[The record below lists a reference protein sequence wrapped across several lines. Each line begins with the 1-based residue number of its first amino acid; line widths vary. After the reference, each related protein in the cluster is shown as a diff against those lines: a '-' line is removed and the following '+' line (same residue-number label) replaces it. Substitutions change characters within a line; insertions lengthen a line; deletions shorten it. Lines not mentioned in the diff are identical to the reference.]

1 MDNNLIFHDSN
12 DLADLSGYL
21 KRALRLDGAGAV
33 RLRAFGSVLAVYVS
47 PIYAGS
53 LLGDGLTVIG
63 LRTINLA
70 SENELDSL
78 FLIEDLLAAAEKS
91 IEEDSLTVI
100 PPKTASRVG
109 WAGISPPRQGWVLS
123 GEVEQEK
130 ISAWA
135 KDGIAE
141 VAEALPESIGSA
153 IAARVRLQI
162 WGKAVGIEHNF
173 PAGSAFAMAG
183 LGFIQKGVP
192 VKVYRSHG
200 WIRLS
205 TDFGHVIA
213 KESFRF
219 S

>member
-12 DLADLSGYL
+12 DLADLSGYI

-91 IEEDSLTVI
+91 IEKDSLTVI

-153 IAARVRLQI
+153 IAARVRLRI

-173 PAGSAFAMAG
+173 PAGSAFAMVG

>member
-1 MDNNLIFHDSN
+1 MDKNLTFQDPN
-12 DLADLSGYL
+12 DLADLAGYL

-78 FLIEDLLAAAEKS
+78 FSIEDLLASVEKC
-91 IEEDSLTVI
+91 IENDSLSVT

-130 ISAWA
+130 ISSWA

-192 VKVYRSHG
+192 VKVYRAHG

>member
-91 IEEDSLTVI
+91 IERDSLTVI

>member
-1 MDNNLIFHDSN
+1 MDKNLSFQDPN
-12 DLADLSGYL
+12 DLVDLAGYL
-21 KRALRLDGAGAV
+21 KRALRLDSTGAV

-63 LRTINLA
+63 LRTLNLT

-78 FLIEDLLAAAEKS
+78 FTIEDLLAAVEKS
-91 IEEDSLTVI
+91 VENDELVLV
-100 PPKTASRVG
+100 PPRTAARVG
-109 WAGISPPRQGWVLS
+109 WAGISPPRQGWVRA

-130 ISAWA
+130 E
-135 KDGIAE
+135 GIAA

-183 LGFIQKGVP
+183 LGFMQKGIP
-192 VKVYRSHG
+192 VKVYRAHG

-205 TDFGHVIA
+205 SDFGHVIA

>member
-1 MDNNLIFHDSN
+1 MDKNLTFQDPN
-12 DLADLSGYL
+12 DLADLAGYL
-21 KRALRLDGAGAV
+21 KRALRLDSAGAV

-63 LRTINLA
+63 LRTMNLA

-78 FLIEDLLAAAEKS
+78 FSIEDLLTAVERS
-91 IEEDSLTVI
+91 IEHDGLSVA
-100 PPKTASRVG
+100 PPRTASRVG

-130 ISAWA
+130 ISTWA

-173 PAGSAFAMAG
+173 PSGSAFAMAG

-192 VKVYRSHG
+192 VEVYRAHG

>member
-1 MDNNLIFHDSN
+1 MDNNLIFQDPN

-91 IEEDSLTVI
+91 IEKDSLTVI

>member
-1 MDNNLIFHDSN
+1 MDKNLSFKDPN
-12 DLADLSGYL
+12 DLVDLAGYL
-21 KRALRLDGAGAV
+21 KRALRLDSTGAV

-63 LRTINLA
+63 LRTINLT
-70 SENELDSL
+70 SQNELDSL
-78 FLIEDLLAAAEKS
+78 FTIEDLLASVDKS
-91 IEEDSLTVI
+91 IESDELVLVL
-100 PPKTASRVG
+100 PKTAGRVG
-109 WAGISPPRQGWVLS
+109 WAGISPPRQGWVS
-123 GEVEQEK
+123 AGEVEQEK

-135 KDGIAE
+135 KDGIAA

-183 LGFIQKGVP
+183 LGFMQKGIP
-192 VKVYRSHG
+192 VKVYRAHG

-205 TDFGHVIA
+205 SDFGHVIA

>member
-1 MDNNLIFHDSN
+1 MDKNLTFQDSN
-12 DLADLSGYL
+12 DLVDLAGYL
-21 KRALRLDGAGAV
+21 KRALRLDGTGAV
-33 RLRAFGSVLAVYVS
+33 RLRAFGSVLAAYVS

-78 FLIEDLLAAAEKS
+78 FLIEDLLPAVEKS
-91 IEEDSLTVI
+91 IEAESLSVG
-100 PPKTASRVG
+100 PPKTTSRVG
-109 WAGISPPRQGWVLS
+109 WAGISPPRQGWVPS
-123 GEVEQEK
+123 GEVQQVK
-130 ISAWA
+130 ISSWA
-135 KDGIAE
+135 KEGIAE
-141 VAEALPESIGSA
+141 VAKALPESIGSA

-183 LGFIQKGVP
+183 LGFMQKDVP
-192 VKVYRSHG
+192 VKVYRAHG

-205 TDFGHVIA
+205 SDFGHVIA

>member
-1 MDNNLIFHDSN
+1 MDNNLIFHDSS

-91 IEEDSLTVI
+91 IEKDSLTVI

>member
-91 IEEDSLTVI
+91 IEKDSLTVV

>member
-91 IEEDSLTVI
+91 IEKDSLTVI

>member
-1 MDNNLIFHDSN
+1 MDNNLIFQDSN

-91 IEEDSLTVI
+91 IERDSLTVT

-130 ISAWA
+130 ISTWA

-162 WGKAVGIEHNF
+162 WGKAVGIEYNF

>member
-1 MDNNLIFHDSN
+1 MDNNLIFQDPN

-91 IEEDSLTVI
+91 IEKDSLTVI

-130 ISAWA
+130 ISTWA

>member
-1 MDNNLIFHDSN
+1 MYNNFIFHDSN

-91 IEEDSLTVI
+91 IEKDSLTVI